1 MELQEA
7 KFMTWRIGHHMMISK
22 IISLF
27 EKIGTRRARKELRK
41 MGYTDKRLEATINEN
56 LKDWV

>member
-1 MELQEA
+1 
-7 KFMTWRIGHHMMISK
+7 MTWRIEHHMMISK
-22 IISLF
+22 IIKLF
-27 EKIGTRRARKELRK
+27 EKIGTHRARKELRK